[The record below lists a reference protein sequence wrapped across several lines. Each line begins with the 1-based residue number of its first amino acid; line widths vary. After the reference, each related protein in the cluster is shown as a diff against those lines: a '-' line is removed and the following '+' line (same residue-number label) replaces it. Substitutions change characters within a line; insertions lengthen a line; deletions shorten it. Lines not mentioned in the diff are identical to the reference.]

1 MSVATPVAAQWTGI
15 DHVPVVF
22 HRSTCSGRRQ
32 SVAKRTC
39 REASL
44 CAVAAVGLSLHNR
57 GGGGRQPSKRALQ
70 AQLASDTPKVRSR
83 DTSLAAVGD
92 TRGREESSGVP
103 EFVRS
108 PEALDEQVVSLA
120 LPAIVALCAE
130 PLLSAID
137 TGFVGRL
144 PNPALS
150 LGGLGVATTVF
161 DFVFRCYNFL
171 CVVTV
176 PLVAKAAAA
185 QRCGNPDGPDPA
197 QITGRIVGLAAFLG
211 VVTWA
216 TLVAATP
223 TALQLAGTSA
233 DSTLGVIASGYIG
246 IRAAALP
253 ASLVNTVAV
262 GAFRGQLD
270 TVTPLQVT
278 SVQMFTNVVL
288 DYVLVFGVDALG
300 IPALGVDGAALA
312 TAASVWLSCI
322 AFCTSLSSR
331 GLIVWE
337 AALTWPLA
345 LLELQEL
352 VVGGA
357 AQLLRT
363 LSLQVVL
370 LEFTRSV
377 VGIDGGGLAAAAHQV
392 ALRIWFFALFALDSV
407 AVAAQALLPVAITS
421 SGTES
426 ARRVSLRLLAW
437 GFGGGIL
444 TGIIIFVGAA
454 SLCALFTNDPS
465 VQAAALPLIV
475 LVATLQPLAGLV
487 FTWDGMF
494 QGLTDYAYLAGAMAL
509 SAGGTLAVLQVN
521 HLSESLEGVWTCFAL
536 FLGFRAAGLAWRF
549 WGPEGPLTPVPVGK
563 AATAATALSGTAGTT
578 TVTQAAERD

>member
-1 MSVATPVAAQWTGI
+1 MTTLVAAQRNGI
-15 DHVPVVF
+15 ATVPVRLVV
-22 HRSTCSGRRQ
+22 RRGTNGGRRQ
-32 SVAKRTC
+32 DAAKVTIVGP
-39 REASL
+39 SL
-44 CAVAAVGLSLHNR
+44 CAVAAVGLSLHSR
-57 GGGGRQPSKRALQ
+57 GGGGRRPTNRAQP
-70 AQLASDTPKVRSR
+70 ASDSPNVRSHY
-83 DTSLAAVGD
+83 TALAAVGD
-92 TRGREESSGVP
+92 TRGREDSSGVP
-103 EFVRS
+103 AFVRS
-108 PEALDEQVVSLA
+108 PEALDEQVLSLA

-150 LGGLGVATTVF
+150 LGGLGVATTIF

-185 QRCGNPDGPDPA
+185 RRVGNLDGPDPA
-197 QITGRIVGLAAFLG
+197 QITGRVVGLAAFLG
-211 VVTWA
+211 IVTWA

-223 TALQLAGTSA
+223 TALQWAGTSEE
-233 DSTLGVIASGYIG
+233 SSLGAIASGYIG

-278 SVQMFTNVVL
+278 SVQIFTNVVL
-288 DYVLVFGVDALG
+288 CSVLVFGVDALG
-300 IPALGVDGAALA
+300 IPALGVEGAALA
-312 TAASVWLSCI
+312 TAASVWLCCI
-322 AFCTSLSSR
+322 AFCTLLSR
-331 GLIVWE
+331 QGLIAWE

-345 LLELQEL
+345 LSELQEL

-363 LSLQVVL
+363 LSLQAVL

-377 VGIDGGGLAAAAHQV
+377 VGIDGGGLAVAAHQV

-407 AVAAQALLPVAITS
+407 AVAAQALLPVAMTS
-421 SGTES
+421 SGTTP
-426 ARRVSLRLLAW
+426 ARRVALRLLGW
-437 GFGGGIL
+437 GFGGGLL
-444 TGIIIFVGAA
+444 TGSLIFVTAA
-454 SLCALFTNDPS
+454 SLCTLFTNDPS

-475 LVATLQPLAGLV
+475 LVAALQPLAGLV

-494 QGLTDYAYLAGAMAL
+494 QGLTDYAYLAVAMAL
-509 SAGGTLAVLQVN
+509 SAGGTLAVLQVDQ
-521 HLSESLEGVWTCFAL
+521 LSGSLEGVWTCFAL
-536 FLGFRAAGLAWRF
+536 FLGLRAAGLAWRF
-549 WGPEGPLTPVPVGK
+549 WGPEGPLTPAPIGK
-563 AATAATALSGTAGTT
+563 AATALSGT
-578 TVTQAAERD
+578 ERD